1 MSGSLFQENA
11 RLGDRLCGTDIPS
24 PRNIISTKD
33 IMIVHFLSDSTVA
46 GNGFRLEWR
55 IQGCGGLL
63 SRVSI
68 LERFCISMQIFGLA
82 IDVQYKYIS
91 LISIFHRTLGI

>member
-1 MSGSLFQENA
+1 MQSLNDFRSGSHFQENA
-11 RLGDRLCGTDIPS
+11 RLGDRLCGTDVPS

-63 SRVSI
+63 TRVCI
-68 LERFCISMQIFGLA
+68 LERLCIFMQIWS
-82 IDVQYKYIS
+82 I
-91 LISIFHRTLGI
+91 ISIDLQK